1 MFPKKYIRYGSVV
14 ILLVMGAVVLIGC
27 AQKIQPKAW
36 LSVEKAPMRVILVDN
51 EKDITPQTVHMVIDH
66 VNSVDYRDYKFND
79 NTGISLHSD
88 VNDQRHSSS
97 TTILDAGG
105 R

>member
-1 MFPKKYIRYGSVV
+1 MFPEKYIRYGSIAVLSF
-14 ILLVMGAVVLIGC
+14 IGLVVLIGC

-36 LSVEKAPMRVILVDN
+36 LSVEKSPMRVIIVDS
-51 EKDITPQTVHMVIDH
+51 EKDITPETIHMVVDH
-66 VNSVDYRDYKFND
+66 VMNVDYKDYQFND
-79 NTGISLHSD
+79 NTGISVHSN

-105 R
+105 K